1 MVYVEHDYYRDHPA
15 ALVKLAAAESV
26 QAYLLHWVS
35 ALVLAAEVS
44 AVCSDVDPEG
54 CSKLRE
60 AVAGSWWEVALALHR
75 TELVVEGVVFLELE
89 AALPGLQEQRLDL
102 LLDVEG
108 HPAVAPRIDRTMGH
122 DFVMLVAVVGL
133 VGPGAWKLGM

>member
-1 MVYVEHDYYRDHPA
+1 MVYVGHEYYRDRPA

-26 QAYLLHWVS
+26 QAYSLHWVS
-35 ALVLAAEVS
+35 APVPAAEVS

-60 AVAGSWWEVALALHR
+60 AVAGSWLEVALALHR
-75 TELVVEGVVFLELE
+75 TDLVVEGVAFLEPE

-108 HPAVAPRIDRTMGH
+108 HPAVVPRIDQTMGH
-122 DFVMLVAVVGL
+122 DFVMLVAVGP
-133 VGPGAWKLGM
+133 VGPDAWKLGM

>member
-1 MVYVEHDYYRDHPA
+1 MYVGHDYYRDRPA

-26 QAYLLHWVS
+26 QACLLHWVS
-35 ALVLAAEVS
+35 ALVLVAEVS
-44 AVCSDVDPEG
+44 AVCSDVDPER

-60 AVAGSWWEVALALHR
+60 AVAGSWWEVALALHQ
-75 TELVVEGVVFLELE
+75 TDLVVEGVVFLEPE
-89 AALPGLQEQRLDL
+89 AALPGLRERRLDL

-108 HPAVAPRIDRTMGH
+108 HPAVVPRIDQTMGH
-122 DFVMLVAVVGL
+122 DFVVLVALGL